1 MDGQQAHEKMLNV
14 TNYQRSA
21 NQNYNAVPT
30 SHPSE
35 WLSLVS
41 LQIPNPGEDVE
52 KNVPFYIV
60 GGNVNW

>member
-14 TNYQRSA
+14 TTYQRSA

-41 LQIPNPGEDVE
+41 LQIPNPGEGVE
-52 KNVPFYIV
+52 KREPSHTV
-60 GGNVNW
+60 GGSVS